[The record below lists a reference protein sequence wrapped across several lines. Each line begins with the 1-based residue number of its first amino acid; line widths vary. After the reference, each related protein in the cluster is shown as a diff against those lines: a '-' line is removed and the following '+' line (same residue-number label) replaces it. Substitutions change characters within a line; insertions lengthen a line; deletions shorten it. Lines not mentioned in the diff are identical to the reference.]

1 MSEIPLE
8 QPSALNLT
16 LQGSCGRFQ
25 VGSGSVNSLEVRYF
39 LTNVGLA
46 LGQGPNDHLLN
57 ELAPVREVFRTDEL
71 GFDELMQRDIDDAR
85 VTSELIPYLL
95 DYETAGIVKLFPP
108 IIVMILPKAPGE
120 DRPLRFYPS
129 MSTNTEPRQGHEVE
143 VLRIGEP
150 GAELLTL
157 EQPLMHGHPIDHDR
171 VRLHLNTQ
179 ATRLVIVD
187 GQHRAMALLA
197 IFRNLQGQWS
207 DARRAPYK
215 DFYAEWTPK
224 VIGDFQL
231 ARVQLPMMLC
241 IVPELN
247 VAAEPEFDLIRAA
260 RRVFLTLNKTAR
272 KVSVARNRLLDDSD
286 MIAAFMRSTL
296 EDIKSREPGPGSRL
310 RLWGLELDQ
319 TVDRIRIQSP
329 TALSGVGHIY
339 YVIEHLMLSNEDV
352 RGLRSRVG
360 RFAARRDLS
369 NCLRRLDGR
378 NLIGDDT
385 ANKIRRDF
393 YPVESERTLSEAFM
407 SRYGRY
413 LIAMFDL
420 FGPFSI
426 HNEAVNSVGEELRD
440 SDNRV
445 HSLLFGS
452 QGSLA
457 VFESHRD
464 HLKGREDQDAIA
476 NLIASVTETEKRLE
490 KARTEMRSRRAD
502 VFLTRAIS
510 ASEGSLRAT
519 VSDLYKNYFTT
530 VATQA
535 ALLSTFFGEVEIA
548 NRTPGNSVDLD
559 SEFTTYIDCLSRFFA
574 PSSKDGLE
582 GLIRVFA
589 GEIAPT
595 SEDPWR
601 IIPTGLFR
609 RVVFHQEMQPDQ
621 WPKLRYLLLELWEPV
636 NGVLKAQLDGEVTSC
651 REEVVKA
658 LFSRLRAQEASALLI
673 PEDELSQEQLREL
686 AQRCSDSVDA
696 LLANLQ
702 AHRPFDKQV
711 AKEWAAGPPGA
722 GEADDDGVY
731 SSEDEA

>member
-1 MSEIPLE
+1 MIEIPLE
-8 QPSALNLT
+8 QPSALNLM

-25 VGSGSVNSLEVRYF
+25 VGSGSAKSLEVRYF
-39 LTNVGLA
+39 LSNVGLA
-46 LGQGPNDHLLN
+46 LGQGPNDHILN
-57 ELAPVREVFRTDEL
+57 ELAPVREVFRTDDL

-108 IIVMILPKAPGE
+108 IIVMVLPKAPGE

-129 MSTNTEPRQGHEVE
+129 VSTHTEKRQGYECE

-150 GAELLTL
+150 GAELLSL
-157 EQPLMHGHPIDHDR
+157 EQPLMNGHPLDHDR

-197 IFRNLQGQWS
+197 IFRNLQGQGQWS

-215 DFYAEWTPK
+215 DFYSEWTPK

-247 VAAEPEFDLIRAA
+247 ESAQPEFDLIRAA

-296 EDIKSREPGPGSRL
+296 EDIKSRQPGSESQL
-310 RLWGLELDQ
+310 RLWSLELDQ

-329 TALSGVGHIY
+329 TALSGVGHMY
-339 YVIEHLMLSNEDV
+339 YVIEHLMLNNEDI
-352 RGLRSRVG
+352 RGLRARGG
-360 RFAARRDLS
+360 RFAARTDLS

-378 NLIGDDT
+378 NLIGDDA
-385 ANKIRRDF
+385 ANVIRRDF
-393 YPVESERTLSEAFM
+393 IYSVECERKLSEAFM
-407 SRYGRY
+407 SRYGNY
-413 LIAMFDL
+413 IIAMFDR

-426 HNEAVNSVGEELRD
+426 HNEAINYVEKELRD

-457 VFESHRD
+457 VFEGHRD
-464 HLKGREDQDAIA
+464 HLRGREDKDAIA
-476 NLIASVTETEKRLE
+476 DLISNVTETEKRLD
-490 KARTEMRSRRAD
+490 KAKVEMRNRRAD
-502 VFLTRAIS
+502 KFLARATLGS
-510 ASEGSLRAT
+510 DDSLRAT
-519 VSDLYKNYFTT
+519 ISDFYRNYFTT
-530 VATQA
+530 VASQA

-559 SEFTTYIDCLSRFFA
+559 SEFANYIDGLSRFFA
-574 PSSKDGLE
+574 PSSKEGLE

-595 SEDPWR
+595 SEEPWR
-601 IIPTGLFR
+601 IVPGGLFR

-621 WPKLRYLLLELWEPV
+621 WPKLRYLLMELWEPV
-636 NGVLKAQLDGEVTSC
+636 NDVLKSQVDVEVASC
-651 REEVVKA
+651 RKEVVKA
-658 LFSRLRAQEASALLI
+658 LFSRLRSQEASTESI
-673 PEDELSQEQLREL
+673 PEDELSPEQLQGL
-686 AQRCSDSVDA
+686 AQRCCDSVDA
-696 LLANLQ
+696 LLDNLQ
-702 AHRPFDKQV
+702 AHRPFDTQV

-722 GEADDDGVY
+722 DEDGAY
-731 SSEDEA
+731 LSDDEA